1 MPTVDVSVEESECA
15 VRPGAAQATIPSI
28 SPALLSCSPTYK
40 LPKPLILASILTV
53 FRGSSKCLPRQIV
66 LICGGCWFSPERSES
81 GAVIRALGEDGHV
94 AVTSLSSWPC
104 TQTHHSASHS
114 GPAWHL
120 VDSHHRRPEHSL
132 GLVLKVTDWQFLHV
146 LLGLASVFVSLTDN
160 PSQENLRI
168 NTYYF
173 LSTKALCAHYTHSNA
188 PDTRDGGVLH
198 ISPCILCTAEV
209 SVVPRVPKEL
219 RYWLFSIH
227 TLAGS
232 QTQHESIS
240 VTEERWIYGEVNISF
255 MFSGLGIGPSFPSC

>member
-1 MPTVDVSVEESECA
+1 MPTADVSVEESECA

-40 LPKPLILASILTV
+40 LPKPLILASVLTV

-132 GLVLKVTDWQFLHV
+132 GLVSKVTGWQFLHV

-198 ISPCILCTAEV
+198 ISPCIPVHSRGLSSSPCAEGATILTFLH
-209 SVVPRVPKEL
+209 PHTC
-219 RYWLFSIH
+219 WFSNS
-227 TLAGS
+227 AR
-232 QTQHESIS
+232 E
-240 VTEERWIYGEVNISF
+240 Y
-255 MFSGLGIGPSFPSC
+255 

>member
-1 MPTVDVSVEESECA
+1 MSLWKNQSVQSGQ
-15 VRPGAAQATIPSI
+15 VLRRPPSLP
-28 SPALLSCSPTYK
+28 SLLLSWAVLPPINCQSLWFWLPFSWSSEAAANAFRRRLSPFG
-40 LPKPLILASILTV
+40 V
-53 FRGSSKCLPRQIV
+53 
-66 LICGGCWFSPERSES
+66 GCWFSPERSES
-81 GAVIRALGEDGHV
+81 GTVIRALGEDGHV

-132 GLVLKVTDWQFLHV
+132 GLILKVTDWQFLHV
-146 LLGLASVFVSLTDN
+146 LLGLASVFVSLTDH